1 MEMVKHKFKVSEF
14 INRRLPWIILVL
26 LICIFSIFSP
36 NFLSISNLTNILN
49 QNSYVLVASYGI
61 ALVMMSGQMD
71 LSVGYQMSIIGVVSA
86 MLMTN
91 YSVPTG
97 LIVLIAMALGIL
109 MSLMNTYLAMKLK
122 LKLMMVS
129 IAAMNI
135 FQGFSYTFTESK
147 TYLGFPESFK
157 FLGQGSVGPVPF
169 AIILALVLFIVM
181 SFFLNKTYLGRYVY
195 ALGGNEEASRL
206 AGINVT
212 GVKLMI
218 AALEGL
224 FVGLATVM
232 LISRIGSAQS
242 AIGPGTEFTVITGVL
257 LGGVSVRGGEGR
269 LSGVAGGILIMA
281 VLSNGMQMV
290 GLGTYAQYMMKGAIM
305 LLAIGIDIFQMNR
318 KAKVK
323 KAKA

>member
-1 MEMVKHKFKVSEF
+1 
-14 INRRLPWIILVL
+14 
-26 LICIFSIFSP
+26 
-36 NFLSISNLTNILN
+36 
-49 QNSYVLVASYGI
+49 
-61 ALVMMSGQMD
+61 MMSGQLD
-71 LSVGYQMSIIGVVSA
+71 LSVGYEMSIIGVTSA
-86 MLMTN
+86 MLMTEFH
-91 YSVPTG
+91 VPTAAVI
-97 LIVLIAMALGIL
+97 LYAMGLGIL
-109 MSLMNTYLAMKLK
+109 ICLLNTFLAMKLK
-122 LKLMMVS
+122 LGLMMVS

-135 FQGFSYTFTESK
+135 FQGLSYTITESK
-147 TYLGFPESFK
+147 TYIGFSDSFK
-157 FLGQGSVGPVPF
+157 FLGQGSVGPIPF

-181 SFFLNKTYLGRYVY
+181 SFFLNKTYMGRYVY

-269 LSGVAGGILIMA
+269 LSGVVGGILIMA

-290 GLGTYAQYMMKGAIM
+290 GLGTYAQYMVKGAIM
-305 LLAIGIDIFQMNR
+305 LIAIGIDVYQMNR

-323 KAKA
+323 KVKA

>member
-1 MEMVKHKFKVSEF
+1 MEKRKFKVSEF
-14 INRRLPWIILVL
+14 VNQRLPWIILVL

-36 NFLSISNLTNILN
+36 TFLSISNLTNILN
-49 QNSYVLVASYGI
+49 QNSYVLIASYGI
-61 ALVMMSGQMD
+61 ALVMMSGQLD
-71 LSVGYQMSIIGVVSA
+71 LSVGYEMSIIGVTSA
-86 MLMTN
+86 MLMTEFH
-91 YSVPTG
+91 VPTVAVI
-97 LIVLIAMALGIL
+97 LYAMGLGIL
-109 MSLMNTYLAMKLK
+109 ICLLNTFLAMKLK
-122 LKLMMVS
+122 LGLMMVS

-135 FQGFSYTFTESK
+135 FQGLSYTITESK
-147 TYLGFPESFK
+147 TYIGFSDSFK

-181 SFFLNKTYLGRYVY
+181 SFFLNKTYMGRYVY

-290 GLGTYAQYMMKGAIM
+290 GLGTYAQYMVKGAIM
-305 LLAIGIDIFQMNR
+305 LIAIGIDVYQMNR

-323 KAKA
+323 KVKA

>member
-1 MEMVKHKFKVSEF
+1 MEKRKFKVSEF
-14 INRRLPWIILVL
+14 VNQRLPWIILVL

-36 NFLSISNLTNILN
+36 TFLSISNLTNILN
-49 QNSYVLVASYGI
+49 QNSYVLIASYGI
-61 ALVMMSGQMD
+61 ALVMMSGQLD
-71 LSVGYQMSIIGVVSA
+71 LSVGYEMSIIGVTSA
-86 MLMTN
+86 MLMTEFH
-91 YSVPTG
+91 VPTAAVI
-97 LIVLIAMALGIL
+97 LYAMGLGIL
-109 MSLMNTYLAMKLK
+109 ICLLNTFLAMKLK
-122 LKLMMVS
+122 LGLMMVS

-135 FQGFSYTFTESK
+135 FQGLSYTITESK
-147 TYLGFPESFK
+147 TYIGFSDSFK

-181 SFFLNKTYLGRYVY
+181 SFFLNKTYMGRYVY

-290 GLGTYAQYMMKGAIM
+290 GLGTYAQYMVKGAIM
-305 LLAIGIDIFQMNR
+305 LIAIGIDVYQMNR

-323 KAKA
+323 KVKA

>member
-1 MEMVKHKFKVSEF
+1 MEKRKFKVSEF
-14 INRRLPWIILVL
+14 VNQRLPWIILVL

-36 NFLSISNLTNILN
+36 TFLSISNLTNILN
-49 QNSYVLVASYGI
+49 QNSYVLIASYGI
-61 ALVMMSGQMD
+61 ALVMMSGQLD
-71 LSVGYQMSIIGVVSA
+71 LSVGYEMSIIGVTSA
-86 MLMTN
+86 MLMTQFH
-91 YSVPTG
+91 VPTAAVI
-97 LIVLIAMALGIL
+97 LYAMGLGIL
-109 MSLMNTYLAMKLK
+109 ICLLNTFLAMKLK
-122 LKLMMVS
+122 LGLMMVS

-135 FQGFSYTFTESK
+135 FQGLSYTITESK
-147 TYLGFPESFK
+147 TYIGFSDSFK
-157 FLGQGSVGPVPF
+157 FLGQGSVGPIPF

-181 SFFLNKTYLGRYVY
+181 SFFLNKTYMGRYVY

-269 LSGVAGGILIMA
+269 LSGVVGGILIMA

-290 GLGTYAQYMMKGAIM
+290 GLGTYAQYMVKGAIM
-305 LLAIGIDIFQMNR
+305 LIAIGIDVYQMNR

-323 KAKA
+323 KVKA